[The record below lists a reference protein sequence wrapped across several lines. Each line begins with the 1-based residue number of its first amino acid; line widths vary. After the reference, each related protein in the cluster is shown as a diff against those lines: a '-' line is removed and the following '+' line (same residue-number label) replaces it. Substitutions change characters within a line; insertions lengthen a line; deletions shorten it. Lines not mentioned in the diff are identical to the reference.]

1 MSMLKILGRPAS
13 INVRKVLWTCEEL
26 GLPYEN
32 IPWGTPEL
40 PLQSPGFMAINPHAM
55 VPAIDDGG
63 FILWESNSICRYL
76 ADRYGDGSLLPPPS
90 RERALVER
98 WMDWQATELNNAWRY
113 AFMALVRHSP
123 QHRDAALL
131 AASAAAWNQQM
142 GLLERH
148 LAGHGPYLTGAA
160 FTLADV
166 VVGLSVNRWKATPI
180 DHAVLPSVERYFALL
195 DTRPAFSRHGNNGIA

>member
-1 MSMLKILGRPAS
+1 MCARSCGRARNWACLTKTSPGARRNCPCNRPAS
-13 INVRKVLWTCEEL
+13 WPSIPTPWCPRSTTAVLFCGNRTA
-26 GLPYEN
+26 
-32 IPWGTPEL
+32 
-40 PLQSPGFMAINPHAM
+40 SA
-55 VPAIDDGG
+55 
-63 FILWESNSICRYL
+63 
-76 ADRYGDGSLLPPPS
+76 
-90 RERALVER
+90 
-98 WMDWQATELNNAWRY
+98 ATWPTAT
-113 AFMALVRHSP
+113 AT
-123 QHRDAALL
+123 AAC
-131 AASAAAWNQQM
+131 AAAWNQQM

>member
-32 IPWGTPEL
+32 IPWGTAEL
-40 PLQSPGFMAINPHAM
+40 PLQSPGFLSINPHGM
-55 VPAIDDGG
+55 VPVIDDGG
-63 FILWESNSICRYL
+63 FILWDSNSICRYL
-76 ADRYGDGSLLPPPS
+76 ADRYGDGKLLPPPS

-113 AFMALVRHSP
+113 AFMALVRGSP
-123 QHRDAALL
+123 RHRDGALL
-131 AASAAAWNQQM
+131 ADSIAGWNHQM
-142 GLLERH
+142 GLLEVH
-148 LAGHGPYLTGAA
+148 LAAHGPYLTGQHL
-160 FTLADV
+160 TLADV

-180 DHAVLPSVERYFALL
+180 AHPALPAVQRYFALL
-195 DTRPAFSRHGNNGIA
+195 DTRAPFSRHGNNGIA